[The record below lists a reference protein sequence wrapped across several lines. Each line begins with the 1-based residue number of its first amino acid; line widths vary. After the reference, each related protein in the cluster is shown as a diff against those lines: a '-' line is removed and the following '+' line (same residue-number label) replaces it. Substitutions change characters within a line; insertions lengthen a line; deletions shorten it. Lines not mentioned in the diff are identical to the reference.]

1 VNQRSKP
8 SSFEM
13 RVVAGLALLL
23 AGSPACSAA
32 SASQK
37 VEVFPSLRKHLHMQ
51 QQQAEQQKQT
61 PSEDKIDDE
70 SIDDVPDAPVEVAPV
85 SSSPLAI
92 PAPMNVGADGF
103 PKLPAVDAMLGGASA
118 TMKSISSQASTL
130 QAQIFQV
137 QAANQARMTQQK
149 TIFERKLKNQEGKN
163 QEVVSQNTEVAS
175 EIQTLKKGN
184 EDLKKNCHD
193 LQEGNRVMRVELHTL
208 ESKFGE
214 AKEFV
219 GASLT
224 TSDDSKAKE
233 LAVLKV
239 PVHHHKSF
247 LDRHDDDQED
257 EVEDK
262 GGKDDDN
269 DDDDSN
275 DDDAESFLA
284 ISSQAHRMSA
294 ESEDMEESPDDAPSV
309 VAPPSDPSGL
319 VDILKNGV
327 AQMQSEEHA
336 SEKKMKAIFVANF
349 QQGQKRHSALM
360 SQQKALN
367 GTRSQLQSLQL
378 NLHGAESHL
387 EGTKTSL
394 QEHLRGLG
402 LFAQRLAHLALA
414 PEGEVSRLLTALP
427 AKVEPAAMPTP
438 AQDTPAGF

>member
-1 VNQRSKP
+1 MNQRSKP
-8 SSFEM
+8 NSFEM

-51 QQQAEQQKQT
+51 QQKQA
-61 PSEDKIDDE
+61 PAEDTKVDDD
-70 SIDDVPDAPVEVAPV
+70 SMSDDVPDVAPIAV
-85 SSSPLAI
+85 AAASSAPLAI
-92 PAPMNVGADGF
+92 PAPMNMGADGF
-103 PKLPAVDAMLGGASA
+103 PKLPTVDAMLGGASE

-130 QAQIFQV
+130 QAQIMQV

-149 TIFERKLKNQEGKN
+149 VIFERKLKMQEGKN
-163 QEVVSQNTEVAS
+163 QEVVSQNNGVAS

-184 EDLKKNCHD
+184 EDLRKNCHD

-208 ESKFGE
+208 ESKFAE

-219 GASLT
+219 GTSLT
-224 TSDDSKAKE
+224 SSDDSKAKE
-233 LAVLKV
+233 LAVLKS

-247 LDRHDDDQED
+247 LDRHDDDQEED
-257 EVEDK
+257 NTEDK
-262 GGKDDDN
+262 SGKDDDTEE
-269 DDDDSN
+269 DDHDDDSN

-284 ISSQAHRMSA
+284 ISSRSHRMFA
-294 ESEDMEESPDDAPSV
+294 ETEDMEESPDDAPAV
-309 VAPPSDPSGL
+309 AAPPSDPSGL
-319 VDILKNGV
+319 VDILKTGV

-367 GTRSQLQSLQL
+367 GTRSQLQALQL
-378 NLHGAESHL
+378 NLHGAEVHL
-387 EGTKTSL
+387 TTTKTSL
-394 QEHLRGLG
+394 QERLRGLG

-414 PEGEVSRLLTALP
+414 PAGEVSRLLTALP
-427 AKVEPAAMPTP
+427 AKVEPAAMPT
-438 AQDTPAGF
+438 ATGF

>member
-1 VNQRSKP
+1 
-8 SSFEM
+8 M

-51 QQQAEQQKQT
+51 QQKQT

-70 SIDDVPDAPVEVAPV
+70 SMDDVPDVAPV
-85 SSSPLAI
+85 PVAAVSSAPALI

-103 PKLPAVDAMLGGASA
+103 PKLPAVDAMLGGASE

-130 QAQIFQV
+130 QAQIMQV
-137 QAANQARMTQQK
+137 QAQNQARMTQQK
-149 TIFERKLKNQEGKN
+149 AIFERKLKMQEGKN
-163 QEVVSQNTEVAS
+163 QEVVSQNNEVAS
-175 EIQTLKKGN
+175 EIQTLKQGN
-184 EDLKKNCHD
+184 EALRKNCHD

-208 ESKFGE
+208 ESKFAE

-224 TSDDSKAKE
+224 SSDDSKAKE
-233 LAVLKV
+233 LAVLKS

-247 LDRHDDDQED
+247 LDRHNDDDQEED
-257 EVEDK
+257 ETEDK
-262 GGKDDDN
+262 SGKEDDN

-284 ISSQAHRMSA
+284 ISSQAHRMFT
-294 ESEDMEESPDDAPSV
+294 ESEDMEESPDEAS
-309 VAPPSDPSGL
+309 AAASPPSDPSGL

-327 AQMQSEEHA
+327 AQMQAEEHA

-349 QQGQKRHSALM
+349 QQGQKRHAALM

-367 GTRSQLQSLQL
+367 GTRTQLQALQQS
-378 NLHGAESHL
+378 LHGAEAHL
-387 EGTKTSL
+387 EVTKTNL
-394 QEHLRGLG
+394 QERLRGLG

-427 AKVEPAAMPTP
+427 AKVEPAAVPTP
-438 AQDTPAGF
+438 AAQETPPGF

>member
-1 VNQRSKP
+1 
-8 SSFEM
+8 M

-23 AGSPACSAA
+23 AGSPTCGAA

-51 QQQAEQQKQT
+51 QQKQV
-61 PSEDKIDDE
+61 PVEDKVEDE
-70 SIDDVPDAPVEVAPV
+70 SIDDVADIAPAAAVETA
-85 SSSPLAI
+85 SASLAI
-92 PAPMNVGADGF
+92 PAPMNAGADGF
-103 PKLPAVDAMLGGASA
+103 PKLPAVDAMLGGASE

-130 QAQIFQV
+130 QAQIMQV
-137 QAANQARMTQQK
+137 QAQNQARMTQQK
-149 TIFERKLKNQEGKN
+149 VIFERKLKMQEGKN
-163 QEVVSQNTEVAS
+163 QEVVGQNNEVAS

-184 EDLKKNCHD
+184 EELRKKCHD

-208 ESKFGE
+208 ESKFAE

-224 TSDDSKAKE
+224 SSDDSKAKE
-233 LAVLKV
+233 LAVLKS

-247 LDRHDDDQED
+247 LDRHDDDQEED
-257 EVEDK
+257 EGEDK

-269 DDDDSN
+269 DDDDSS

-284 ISSQAHRMSA
+284 ISSQAHRMFT
-294 ESEDMEESPDDAPSV
+294 ETEDTEEMPDDASSV
-309 VAPPSDPSGL
+309 PAPPSDPSGL

-327 AQMQSEEHA
+327 AQMQMEEHA

-349 QQGQKRHSALM
+349 QQGQKRHAALM

-367 GTRSQLQSLQL
+367 GTRAQLQSLQV
-378 NLHGAESHL
+378 NLHSAEVHL
-387 EGTKTSL
+387 DTTKTSL
-394 QEHLRGLG
+394 QERLRGLG

-414 PEGEVSRLLTALP
+414 PAGEVSRLLTALP
-427 AKVEPAAMPTP
+427 AKVEPVAVPAPT
-438 AQDTPAGF
+438 QDAPVGF